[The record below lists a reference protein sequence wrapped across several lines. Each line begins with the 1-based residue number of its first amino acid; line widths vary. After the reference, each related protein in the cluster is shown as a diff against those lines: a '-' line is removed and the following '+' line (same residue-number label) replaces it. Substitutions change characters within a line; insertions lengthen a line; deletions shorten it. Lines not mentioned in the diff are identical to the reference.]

1 MDFVISR
8 NKDYQDLT
16 MYLALHHLGILPY
29 KIKSKPSKKIRP
41 KDFEHCFSC
50 VADVHIKTSVGLN
63 K

>member
-29 KIKSKPSKKIRP
+29 KIKSKPSKKYAQKI
-41 KDFEHCFSC
+41 
-50 VADVHIKTSVGLN
+50 LN
-63 K
+63 TVFLVLLMYT

>member
-29 KIKSKPSKKIRP
+29 KIKSKPSKKYAQKI
-41 KDFEHCFSC
+41 
-50 VADVHIKTSVGLN
+50 LN
-63 K
+63 TVFLVLLMKCWAQ